1 MRDQLETQLVNF
13 ALTNKDITMS
23 RPFRKLPKISKGSLF
38 LRYFDSYY
46 RFVR

>member
-13 ALTNKDITMS
+13 ALSDKDIIKS
-23 RPFRKLPKISKGSLF
+23 RPFRKLHKISKGSLF
-38 LRYFDSYY
+38 LRYFDSYH

>member
-13 ALTNKDITMS
+13 ALSDKDITMS
-23 RPFRKLPKISKGSLF
+23 RPFRKLHKISKGSLF
-38 LRYFDSYY
+38 LRDFDSYH